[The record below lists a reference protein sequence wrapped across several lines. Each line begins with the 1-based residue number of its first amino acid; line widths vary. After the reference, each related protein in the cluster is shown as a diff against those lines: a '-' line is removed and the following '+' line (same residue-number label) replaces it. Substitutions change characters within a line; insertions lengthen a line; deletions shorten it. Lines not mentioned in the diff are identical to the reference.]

1 MLSPMS
7 ANTVATHRE
16 EEPSESLEEI
26 EAQTIGN
33 LLPDEDD
40 LFAEV
45 IGEVGR
51 KSRANGDDLDDFDL
65 FSSVGGMEL
74 DGDVFSSVGH
84 RNGERGGNNSFGEHH
99 RGEIPSRTILAGNIS
114 SNVEDYELKVLFE
127 VPSSSSVFG
136 SRGFHLGKT
145 WHVEILESLR
155 TDDKFTC
162 SAIWRHP
169 GSQCSLQESW
179 LYLGIV
185 L

>member
-7 ANTVATHRE
+7 ANTVVTHRE

-45 IGEVGR
+45 MGDVGR
-51 KSRANGDDLDDFDL
+51 KSRAGGDDLDDFDL

-74 DGDVFSSVGH
+74 DGDVFPPMGP
-84 RNGERGGNNSFGEHH
+84 RNGERGRNNSVGEHH
-99 RGEIPSRTILAGNIS
+99 RAEIPSRTILAGNIS

-127 VPSSSSVFG
+127 VPYSSSVSPHRF
-136 SRGFHLGKT
+136 
-145 WHVEILESLR
+145 VYI
-155 TDDKFTC
+155 
-162 SAIWRHP
+162 IWN
-169 GSQCSLQESW
+169 
-179 LYLGIV
+179 
-185 L
+185 